1 MKFLA
6 IEPFFFADQ
15 YWPASPDAPCAFEY
29 PKGYGPNVKWYP
41 LDKEADDALQEVQ
54 TAIRLYGAP
63 VVVHR
68 IPKNIKTPQIINLPT
83 PEVAEPDTIHPSLLD
98 HNAPKE
104 DPTFTMSEIQAQ
116 SKPQVPKQH
125 RPSDAE
131 PPRR

>member
-15 YWPASPDAPCAFEY
+15 YWPASPEEPLAFEY

-41 LDKEADDALQEVQ
+41 LDAEADATLQEVQ
-54 TAIRLYGAP
+54 KVIRDYGAMI
-63 VVVHR
+63 VCHR
-68 IPKNIKTPQIINLPT
+68 IPRNIKQYPIVHLPT
-83 PEVAEPDTIHPSLLD
+83 PERADPDLVHPALLD
-98 HNAPKE
+98 INAPK
-104 DPTFTMSEIQAQ
+104 DPETFTMSEVQAQ